1 MSLERN
7 YRRARRTLASPSPRV
22 LAAIEAGKVAHA
34 AACASVRADIEA
46 GADARALYEAETD
59 KARKVALLG
68 FLRRGMG
75 ALS

>member
-22 LAAIEAGKVAHA
+22 LAAIEAGRIKDAEA
-34 AACASVRADIEA
+34 RASVRADIEA

-68 FLRRGMG
+68 FLRRGAA
-75 ALS
+75 ALA